1 MVIKTKTKEFPIVW
15 DGTSSIDNLL
25 RVQTMGGVMGE
36 ILPVFMDA
44 EETSLLE
51 VSDSYET
58 IRSYSGYTDFYGI
71 IKNRQGYVITLGK
84 EETT

>member
-15 DGTSSIDNLL
+15 AGVSSIDNLL
-25 RVQTMGGVMGE
+25 RVQTMGGVMSE
-36 ILPVFMDA
+36 ILSVFIGA

-51 VSDSYET
+51 VSDSYE
-58 IRSYSGYTDFYGI
+58 IIMSYSGYTDFYGI
-71 IKNRQGYVITLGK
+71 IKNKQGYIITLGK